1 MNPATPQFKI
11 NASTGEKIVPVMIYT
26 ATSVIWGE
34 LYVKEIV
41 RVSTWLRTNTAPDA
55 FAVYNAK
62 VMAVGAAALKTVSF
76 QEKHVLGPHIH
87 AYHILP
93 PAFDP
98 LDYDPTEPNRKM
110 EPMSALVGS
119 FRMDARM
126 RMATSADLRRYLEF
140 TRETFTPL
148 YDVEISNVIQPNLAP
163 MKVPFV
169 LVRQATTIF
178 SSRTA

>member
-1 MNPATPQFKI
+1 MNPAAPQFKI
-11 NASTGEKIVPVMIYT
+11 NASTGEKIVPVMVYT
-26 ATSVIWGE
+26 ATSVVWGD

-41 RVSTWLRTNTAPDA
+41 RVSTWLRTNTAPDDLCI
-55 FAVYNAK
+55 FNAK
-62 VMAVGAAALKTVSF
+62 MMVVGAAAPKAVSF
-76 QEKHVLGPHIH
+76 TETHVLAPYIN

-93 PAFDP
+93 PTFDP

-110 EPMSALVGS
+110 EPMTALVGS

-148 YDVEISNVIQPNLAP
+148 YDVEISNILQPNLAP

-178 SSRTA
+178 STRMV